1 MCFRIVSSPGGAPKL
16 QKYNE
21 TLPTC
26 GRRGAPHSSANAPVA
41 EGSFTGNGVVSAL
54 PRTMTFLCVPSPR
67 TTICSKHSWPSLTC
81 SPSRRILPSPHIE
94 EHMEPASEAEQSDR
108 ASASSLTPGTAGS
121 WQTPG
126 TAGAWLS
133 APGTSGAWPL
143 GGISSASPNCTLLFF
158 CLASPVRRQSA
169 KPNPNSRGLSPA
181 GPSPRRP
188 VPKRRLPVR
197 SIPL

>member
-1 MCFRIVSSPGGAPKL
+1 MRK
-16 QKYNE
+16 
-21 TLPTC
+21 T
-26 GRRGAPHSSANAPVA
+26 RRPPHSSANAPVA

-54 PRTMTFLCVPSPR
+54 PRAMTFLCVPSPR
-67 TTICSKHSWPSLTC
+67 TTICSKHSWQSLTC

-108 ASASSLTPGTAGS
+108 ASASSLTPGTAGA

-158 CLASPVRRQSA
+158 FGVALSASPPPAWLMRAANCWRD
-169 KPNPNSRGLSPA
+169 LSNDA
-181 GPSPRRP
+181 ARA
-188 VPKRRLPVR
+188 
-197 SIPL
+197 IN